1 MIRLLLADDHLLFL
15 DGLGALFADEIDITI
30 TGKATN
36 GREVLRLLKE
46 HETDLVLLDVNMPV
60 LDGLET
66 TVQAKALYP
75 DLKILILTMY
85 NTHEF
90 ISNLVKAG
98 ADGYILKNTG
108 KEELLKAVRQ
118 VVRGENYFST
128 AVTTTLV
135 SGIRSTNKTEEE
147 VPLSKR
153 EIEVLKLI
161 SQEFTTHEIA
171 DKLFLSAHTI
181 DTHRKNLLSKL
192 NVKNTAGLVRYAI
205 TKGIS

>member
-15 DGLGALFADEIDITI
+15 DGLGSLFADETDIAI

-46 HETDLVLLDVNMPV
+46 HKTDLVLLDVNMPV
-60 LDGLET
+60 MDGLET

-135 SGIRSTNKTEEE
+135 SGIRSTGTTEEE

-205 TKGIS
+205 TKGLG